1 MLNQAINRSRANNNR
16 LRANKRAALNRK
28 NRHVGKETGKQGQK
42 FHTRETE
49 RAEKELNHGTQ

>member
-1 MLNQAINRSRANNNR
+1 MLNQAINRS
-16 LRANKRAALNRK
+16 RANKRAALNRK

-49 RAEKELNHGTQ
+49 KAEKELNHGTQ